1 MCCSDGKACDLSV
14 SPGGSSPTESS
25 FHSFT
30 ILSKLRIATLATPSV
45 CRSHTQLPVVTSLNK
60 TLERCS
66 QIPTVTKI
74 GQHMVPKRK
83 IHFKHFYWPPED
95 FRPCFPCIFICVSP
109 ENTFF
114 SWKEQSFTFIGTIYI
129 YRVASKKMDIG
140 ISSWPSSK
148 SNCTFPRRF

>member
-60 TLERCS
+60 TLERCL

-83 IHFKHFYWPPED
+83 IHFKHFYWQPED
-95 FRPCFPCIFICVSP
+95 FRFVFLV
-109 ENTFF
+109 F
-114 SWKEQSFTFIGTIYI
+114 SSVCPLRI
-129 YRVASKKMDIG
+129 
-140 ISSWPSSK
+140 PSSVERNNLSHLSGLSTSTGWLQK
-148 SNCTFPRRF
+148 RWI